1 VEKIYNVLLDT
12 KDDVKNPAFVVNTND
27 LKTVK
32 INLLIN
38 QDGDP
43 LDLTGAT
50 VRLAVKK
57 PDKTTVLQDFTVIDA
72 LAGSCE
78 IVLNTQAYVIDGKY
92 DAEVMVYYGVDTV
105 AVTGRFSYQAV
116 KGILDDGTVEST
128 NEWQSINQAIAD
140 AEAILV
146 DLRTNGTGVDAQARA
161 DLVESAKKTDMIL
174 SVKQY
179 GAVADGISND
189 TTFFNSFESSVK
201 GQVVDLGNKTYVVDS
216 IPKKNAYFNGIFKV
230 SGSTRPAVLFNTF
243 ASGVPKRHIFGGQ
256 LAKLKESLANPL
268 EQITGIVFVGDSI
281 TWGRTLA
288 ENAVFDPRDGTLS
301 DPRDNFASPSYV
313 NEFKRYLG
321 ANYAFNATP
330 VLYNWPA
337 SLSGEAIAEYTVQ
350 HVLYPKDG
358 DFSYSVTGTSVST
371 TETATPASITGF
383 QFRLDAASTGTG
395 EHTVSFPFTG
405 DRFTLAFGATTD
417 ALDYELFVDGVSKG
431 VFSTTPGVAG
441 VVEGNNNQREH
452 VFNYVRNKTIQIK
465 TRQAGYV
472 GTGKLR
478 LEGVIVNKKIRI
490 TNQGIN
496 GATTTTYKNYNLAGN
511 TFSDGEAVGPQD
523 NFVFCQL
530 GTNDRITRTDTPK
543 GENKFKSNLKLALD
557 KITPLANVILMCAN
571 PAVDE
576 STSTYSFNM
585 QRCRDV
591 IFRTAKENNI
601 DMIDNYAV
609 FGGIDMNVVT
619 SDGLHPNNIGM
630 QVIARNI
637 INSLEYS

>member
-1 VEKIYNVLLDT
+1 
-12 KDDVKNPAFVVNTND
+12 
-27 LKTVK
+27 
-32 INLLIN
+32 
-38 QDGDP
+38 
-43 LDLTGAT
+43 
-50 VRLAVKK
+50 
-57 PDKTTVLQDFTVIDA
+57 
-72 LAGSCE
+72 
-78 IVLNTQAYVIDGKY
+78 
-92 DAEVMVYYGVDTV
+92 
-105 AVTGRFSYQAV
+105 
-116 KGILDDGTVEST
+116 
-128 NEWQSINQAIAD
+128 
-140 AEAILV
+140 
-146 DLRTNGTGVDAQARA
+146 
-161 DLVESAKKTDMIL
+161 
-174 SVKQY
+174 
-179 GAVADGISND
+179 
-189 TTFFNSFESSVK
+189 
-201 GQVVDLGNKTYVVDS
+201 VDLGNKTYVVDS
-216 IPKKNAYFNGIFKV
+216 VPKKNAYFNGIFKV

-330 VLYNWPA
+330 VLSNWPA

-358 DFSYSVTGTSVST
+358 DFSLATVGSSMSVTEVATS
-371 TETATPASITGF
+371 ASITGF
-383 QFRLDAASTGTG
+383 QLQLADGNLAGTG
-395 EHTVSFPFTG
+395 YHSVTFPFTG
-405 DRFTLAFGATTD
+405 DSFTLSFGISTGSEIY
-417 ALDYELFVDGVSKG
+417 YELYVNGVLIGTYNNAAGVDGL
-431 VFSTTPGVAG
+431 
-441 VVEGNNNQREH
+441 VVGNNQQRTH
-452 VFNYVRNKTIQIK
+452 TFNYVRNKTVEIRTK
-465 TRQAGYV
+465 RGSYSSGTRS
-472 GTGKLR
+472 LR
-478 LEGVIVNKKIRI
+478 LEGIIINKKIRI

-496 GATTTTYKNYNLAGN
+496 GATTNSYKTYNLAGN
-511 TFSDGEAVGPQD
+511 TFGDGEAVGLQD
-523 NFVFCQL
+523 NYVFVQL

-543 GENKFKSNLKLALD
+543 GMNKFKSNLKLALD
-557 KITPLANVILMCAN
+557 KITPLASVILMCAN

-576 STSTYSFNM
+576 STSVYSFNM

-591 IFRTAKENNI
+591 VFRTAKENNI

-609 FGGIDMNVVT
+609 FGGIDMSVVT